1 MPINKSV
8 LGLAFLCIGFA
19 MPAHSAE
26 IEGVTLPER
35 IEVGGQILSLRGC
48 GAREAFLFDLY
59 VAAIYLPHA
68 GLSQAEIL
76 DSGTPKAIRL
86 HILYSDL
93 PDEVPE
99 SWAKPLDEMV
109 REDLEQTVRQIYA
122 NFESG
127 DDVSIEYAPEMGTK
141 LVVNGTTRRE
151 MQGDDVLRPLLR
163 LWIGEKAVSA
173 NLRRLL
179 LSGRCG

>member
-1 MPINKSV
+1 
-8 LGLAFLCIGFA
+8 
-19 MPAHSAE
+19 
-26 IEGVTLPER
+26 
-35 IEVGGQILSLRGC
+35 
-48 GAREAFLFDLY
+48 
-59 VAAIYLPHA
+59 
-68 GLSQAEIL
+68 
-76 DSGTPKAIRL
+76 
-86 HILYSDL
+86 
-93 PDEVPE
+93 
-99 SWAKPLDEMV
+99 MV

-127 DDVSIEYAPEMGTK
+127 DDVSIVYAPEVGTK
-141 LVVNGTTRRE
+141 LIVNGTTRRE